1 MHSRPFFRCGKCACA
16 IYSTIMNRLAIH
28 GINLEV
34 SASEFERSITRSLSA
49 GSISSVRN
57 DLFTEAMEAG
67 LASVGDALVKRRKTN
82 CGKTVKQKHV
92 SDLWQ
97 LVCSI
102 KNKTPIPRTLLR
114 NGKRSKD
121 QFHRTSVLCAIY
133 LSWIK

>member
-1 MHSRPFFRCGKCACA
+1 MVLGVVC
-16 IYSTIMNRLAIH
+16 IMNRLAIH

-49 GSISSVRN
+49 GSIIILSVRN

-67 LASVGDALVKRRKTN
+67 LASVGDALVKRRKMN

-102 KNKTPIPRTLLR
+102 LRTRRQYRERSLETGNDPRI
-114 NGKRSKD
+114 S
-121 QFHRTSVLCAIY
+121 
-133 LSWIK
+133 